1 MMKAALARGQLSPE
15 QYSTC
20 INKWGGVSTAVGNY
34 HMFAGGS
41 AGTRR
46 SSTRYTISSRM
57 LGQKISGA
65 AD

>member
-20 INKWGGVSTAVGNY
+20 INKWGGVSTAVG
-34 HMFAGGS
+34 MFAGGS